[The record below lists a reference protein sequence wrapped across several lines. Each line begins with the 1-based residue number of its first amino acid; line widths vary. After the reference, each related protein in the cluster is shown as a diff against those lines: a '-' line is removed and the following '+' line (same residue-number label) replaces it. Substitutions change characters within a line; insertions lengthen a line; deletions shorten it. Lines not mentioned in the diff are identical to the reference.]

1 MQAIFSQE
9 YLLYFKEKWRG
20 TAGKDLLFGHIDGF
34 QIDPSISLFD
44 FLCNGEKNYCRF
56 YGGKFQVNSIPTDLQ
71 GKNRGDWIY
80 AVSFAAFR
88 AWAS

>member
-34 QIDPSISLFD
+34 QIDPKYFQKSACIS
-44 FLCNGEKNYCRF
+44 
-56 YGGKFQVNSIPTDLQ
+56 VN
-71 GKNRGDWIY
+71 
-80 AVSFAAFR
+80 AVIE
-88 AWAS
+88 